1 MLACVAFGL
10 ILLFLYPD
18 VWGFL
23 VGSEGFSLGFG
34 AGVILSMARIA
45 FSRATRVDMTRN
57 VPEFFQAHLTLE
69 GSEEIKTMAW
79 PDTSED

>member
-1 MLACVAFGL
+1 MLAFLVFAL
-10 ILLFLYPD
+10 ILLLLYPE

-23 VGSEGFSLGFG
+23 VGSEVFSLGCG
-34 AGVILSMARIA
+34 TGVILSMVRIA

-57 VPEFFQAHLTLE
+57 VPEFLQAHLTLE

-79 PDTSED
+79 PDPSED